1 MPHITTALLI
11 SSDKLLHF
19 HQNDSFTIST
29 SLDCEQVGDSQIQ
42 NYVSGQPSQFCHFL
56 AVFCPILQQIPSR
69 GCSQPCQTPVEVSK
83 RLAAKVVQSKNAS
96 KQNTTVRLM
105 ACAITQKQ
113 QKKNR
118 RCTVLKLQ
126 SEKCLGYGGQMKYKT
141 KRCRTTEKLAK
152 LRKRNADACFYY
164 RVIRKSSKF
173 TEKARSI
180 TVDRMRTAHYAQQL

>member
-1 MPHITTALLI
+1 MYAIWLSDKQKYTDRFWMPHITTALLI

-83 RLAAKVVQSKNAS
+83 RLAAKVVQSNNAS

-113 QKKNR
+113 QKKPEMH
-118 RCTVLKLQ
+118 CT
-126 SEKCLGYGGQMKYKT
+126 EIT
-141 KRCRTTEKLAK
+141 KRKVFRLRRTNEIQ
-152 LRKRNADACFYY
+152 D
-164 RVIRKSSKF
+164 
-173 TEKARSI
+173 
-180 TVDRMRTAHYAQQL
+180 